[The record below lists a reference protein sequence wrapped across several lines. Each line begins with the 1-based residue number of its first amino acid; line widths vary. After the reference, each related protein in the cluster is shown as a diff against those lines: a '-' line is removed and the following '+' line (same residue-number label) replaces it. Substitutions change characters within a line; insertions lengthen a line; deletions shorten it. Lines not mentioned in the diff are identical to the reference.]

1 MSFLAG
7 LAIGILFTLLV
18 SLALG
23 SREIARL
30 RKNHKVVLDRFEA
43 ATVELELHLK
53 RLDETHG
60 RQKGKDALS

>member
-18 SLALG
+18 SLSLG

-30 RKNHKVVLDRFEA
+30 RKNYKAVLVRFEA

-53 RLDETHG
+53 RLNEKYG
-60 RQKGKDALS
+60 SQKGREVLS